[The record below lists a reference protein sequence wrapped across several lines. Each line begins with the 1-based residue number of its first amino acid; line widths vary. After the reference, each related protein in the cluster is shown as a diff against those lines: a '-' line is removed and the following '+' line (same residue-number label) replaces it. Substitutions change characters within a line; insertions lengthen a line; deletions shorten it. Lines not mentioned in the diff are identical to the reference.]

1 MSGRIESR
9 HEVHVHD
16 QPPVEVVVSAD
27 DDRAS
32 VSLDYGALVLV
43 GRRADL
49 RDFAQ
54 SLLDQLTASDL
65 GLTIAD

>member
-1 MSGRIESR
+1 VRGHIETR

-16 QPPVEVVVSAD
+16 RPPVEVFVSD

-54 SLLDQLTASDL
+54 SLVDQLTAD
-65 GLTIAD
+65 